1 MNDLKTG
8 SAWSLKAPDLEVE
21 IGRINRI
28 NNYFNSSDIH
38 LQVRV
43 PKKSWTGLQS
53 VLQVEIRQIY
63 YRVPSETILIIQRHE
78 TRAEWDFITEYK

>member
-38 LQVRV
+38 LQARV
-43 PKKSWTGLQS
+43 PKKS
-53 VLQVEIRQIY
+53 
-63 YRVPSETILIIQRHE
+63 
-78 TRAEWDFITEYK
+78 